1 MCHACSLSCT
11 LSLQDLL
18 SCPDA
23 LAWHRGIVWD
33 GEGTSCSRTGC
44 ASQGAYGVAPE
55 GQVLRIKESLL
66 KLMKA
71 PAATRPCAGPNGH
84 ATKGAHGLSG
94 VLRHSQP
101 GLSALTSLLA
111 AGMVIVSLLVA
122 AWLFSAQLERTQREI
137 QGQRIAALAQR
148 IARLPEVRSALSEA
162 SSPQAAPPV
171 ADSRLAARIER
182 LRQEN
187 AVDFIV
193 VMRPD
198 GLRLSHP
205 DPTRIGQPFQGGDE
219 QRALAGASYLSE
231 SRGTLG
237 ESLRSFVPVM
247 ATASKGGERAVVGA
261 VAIGITLDSLG
272 RRLADEK
279 RQLLLGLGVLM
290 LFGTLG
296 ALGLAR
302 YLRRQLKGLE
312 PAAIARLVEEH
323 QAVLASL
330 EEGIIVVDSEGRITL
345 VNAAAREL
353 LGALPT
359 LGERLDDWL
368 PDTGMRECLVA
379 RQPESEQEEA
389 RLRQVTHGGR
399 RLLVRCQRVH
409 DGELLMGGVLVLR
422 EHDRMQRLAEELT
435 GVRRQAESLRAA
447 RHELRNRLHVLSG
460 LTQMQDLAGLR
471 DYLAL
476 LVERELPA
484 DAAAAERIADPL
496 LAGLLIG
503 KHSEARERGIT
514 LNVELEIECSNGRHE
529 EGMSPEEAAPVEFP
543 VLERSLSHD
552 LVSVIG
558 NLLDNAFEALEE
570 MSEDGHVPSVTL
582 GLMLESLAAEAQL
595 SISVADNGPGMPTEL
610 RQMAREAGVSSHGE
624 GRGLGLSLVQ
634 DIVAAREGEW
644 HLYAP
649 SGGGTLV
656 ELILPCQR
664 LDDAAP

>member
-1 MCHACSLSCT
+1 MSC
-11 LSLQDLL
+11 
-18 SCPDA
+18 
-23 LAWHRGIVWD
+23 
-33 GEGTSCSRTGC
+33 
-44 ASQGAYGVAPE
+44 
-55 GQVLRIKESLL
+55 
-66 KLMKA
+66 
-71 PAATRPCAGPNGH
+71 
-84 ATKGAHGLSG
+84 
-94 VLRHSQP
+94 VLRHSHP

-122 AWLFSAQLERTQREI
+122 AWLFSTQLERTQREI

-205 DPTRIGQPFQGGDE
+205 DPARIGQPFQGGDE

-247 ATASKGGERAVVGA
+247 ATASKGGERSVVGA

-330 EEGIIVVDSEGRITL
+330 EEGIIVVDPKGRITL

-359 LGERLDDWL
+359 LGQRLDDGL
-368 PDTGMRECLVA
+368 PDTGMRECLAGHLPV
-379 RQPESEQEEA
+379 SEQEA
-389 RLRQVTHGGR
+389 TRLRQVTCGGR
-399 RLLVRCQRVH
+399 RLLARCQRMH

-422 EHDRMQRLAEELT
+422 EYDRMQRLAEELT

-447 RHELRNRLHVLSG
+447 RHEFRNRLHVLSG
-460 LTQMQDLAGLR
+460 LTQMKDLAGLR

-514 LNVELEIECSNGRHE
+514 LNVELEIECSNGRHD
-529 EGMSPEEAAPVEFP
+529 EGMSPEEGAPVEFP

-570 MSEDGHVPSVTL
+570 VGADAHAPSVTL
-582 GLMLESLAAEAQL
+582 GLMLESLDPSAEAQL

-610 RQMAREAGVSSHGE
+610 RQTAREAGVSSHGE

-634 DIVAAREGEW
+634 EIVSAREGEW

-656 ELILPCQR
+656 ELTLPCR
-664 LDDAAP
+664 LLTGAAP

>member
-1 MCHACSLSCT
+1 MLHS
-11 LSLQDLL
+11 
-18 SCPDA
+18 
-23 LAWHRGIVWD
+23 
-33 GEGTSCSRTGC
+33 
-44 ASQGAYGVAPE
+44 
-55 GQVLRIKESLL
+55 
-66 KLMKA
+66 
-71 PAATRPCAGPNGH
+71 
-84 ATKGAHGLSG
+84 
-94 VLRHSQP
+94 SQP

-122 AWLFSAQLERTQREI
+122 AWLFSAQLERTQHEI

-148 IARLPEVRSALSEA
+148 IARLPEVRATLSEA
-162 SSPQAAPPV
+162 NASQAAPPA

-182 LRQEN
+182 LRREN

-198 GLRLSHP
+198 GVRLSHP
-205 DPTRIGQPFQGGDE
+205 EPARIGQPFQGGDE
-219 QRALAGASYLSE
+219 QRALGGAAYLSE

-237 ESLRSFVPVM
+237 ESLRSFAPVM
-247 ATASKGGERAVVGA
+247 ASAYDGEARSVIGA

-279 RQLLLGLGVLM
+279 RQLLIGLGILM

-330 EEGIIVVDSEGRITL
+330 EEGIIVVDPEGHVTL

-353 LGALPT
+353 LGTAPEP
-359 LGERLDDWL
+359 GECLEAWL
-368 PDTGMRECLVA
+368 PDTGMPECLAAHSLVA
-379 RQPESEQEEA
+379 EQDAA
-389 RLRQVTHGGR
+389 RLRQVTHDGR
-399 RLLVRCQRVH
+399 RLWVRCQRVH
-409 DGELLMGGVLVLR
+409 DGEHLMGGVLVLR

-447 RHELRNRLHVLSG
+447 RHEFRNRLHVLSG
-460 LTQMQDLAGLR
+460 LTQMQDLDGLR

-503 KHSEARERGIT
+503 KHSEARERGIA
-514 LNVELEIECSNGRHE
+514 LNVELDVEWHHAR
-529 EGMSPEEAAPVEFP
+529 PEHREMPGAALSQSELSQAELSQAVLP

-570 MSEDGHVPSVTL
+570 MDDATHAPAVTL
-582 GLMLESLAAEAQL
+582 SLMLESVGEASEAQL
-595 SISVADNGPGMPTEL
+595 SISVADNGPGMPAEL
-610 RQMAREAGVSSHGE
+610 METARAAGVSSRGE

-634 DIVAAREGEW
+634 EIVTARAGDW
-644 HLYAP
+644 HFYSP
-649 SGGGTLV
+649 PGGGTLV
-656 ELILPCQR
+656 ELTLPCSGR
-664 LDDAAP
+664 PLRRPESISRRWTAAVQDPA

>member
-1 MCHACSLSCT
+1 MT
-11 LSLQDLL
+11 
-18 SCPDA
+18 
-23 LAWHRGIVWD
+23 
-33 GEGTSCSRTGC
+33 
-44 ASQGAYGVAPE
+44 PE

-66 KLMKA
+66 KLMK
-71 PAATRPCAGPNGH
+71 PLTAARPCDRPIDH
-84 ATKGAHGLSG
+84 ATKGEDGVSC
-94 VLRHSQP
+94 VLRHSHP

-122 AWLFSAQLERTQREI
+122 AWLFNAQLERTQREI
-137 QGQRIAALAQR
+137 QGQRIAVLAQR
-148 IARLPEVRSALSEA
+148 IARLPEVRTALSEA
-162 SSPQAAPPV
+162 SAPQAALPV
-171 ADSRLAARIER
+171 ADSRLAARIEQ

-205 DPTRIGQPFQGGDE
+205 DPARIGQPFQGGDE

-247 ATASKGGERAVVGA
+247 ATASKGGERSVVGA

-330 EEGIIVVDSEGRITL
+330 EEGIIVVDPEGRITL

-359 LGERLDDWL
+359 LGQRLDDGL
-368 PDTGMRECLVA
+368 PDTGMRECLAGHLPV
-379 RQPESEQEEA
+379 SEQEA
-389 RLRQVTHGGR
+389 TRLRQVTCGGR
-399 RLLVRCQRVH
+399 RLLARCQRMH

-422 EHDRMQRLAEELT
+422 EYDRMQRLAEELT

-447 RHELRNRLHVLSG
+447 RHEFRNRLHVLSG
-460 LTQMQDLAGLR
+460 LTQMKDLAGLR

-514 LNVELEIECSNGRHE
+514 LNVELEIECSNGRHD
-529 EGMSPEEAAPVEFP
+529 EGMSPEEGAPVEFP

-610 RQMAREAGVSSHGE
+610 RQTACEAGVSSHGE

>member
-1 MCHACSLSCT
+1 M
-11 LSLQDLL
+11 
-18 SCPDA
+18 
-23 LAWHRGIVWD
+23 
-33 GEGTSCSRTGC
+33 
-44 ASQGAYGVAPE
+44 
-55 GQVLRIKESLL
+55 

-71 PAATRPCAGPNGH
+71 PAAARPCAGPNGH

-182 LRQEN
+182 LRREN

-205 DPTRIGQPFQGGDE
+205 DPARIGQPFQGGDE

-247 ATASKGGERAVVGA
+247 ANASRGGERAVVGA

-330 EEGIIVVDSEGRITL
+330 EEGIIVVDPEGRITL

-359 LGERLDDWL
+359 LGEHLDGWL

-379 RQPESEQEEA
+379 RQPVSEQEET

-447 RHELRNRLHVLSG
+447 RHEFRNRLHVLSG

-514 LNVELEIECSNGRHE
+514 LAVELEIECHHGRCAE
-529 EGMSPEEAAPVEFP
+529 WGMSQDEGAQAEFP

-570 MSEDGHVPSVTL
+570 VGADAHSPSVTL
-582 GLMLESLAAEAQL
+582 GLMLESLDPSAEAQL

-610 RQMAREAGVSSHGE
+610 RQTARMAGVSSHGE

-634 DIVAAREGEW
+634 EIVTAREGEW

-656 ELILPCQR
+656 ELTLPCR
-664 LDDAAP
+664 LLTGAAP